1 MDSSLLAKIHMVS
14 VMIFLL
20 IYVVKTVLLFSS
32 RASLDKF
39 TRVIKVPEMIISTLF
54 LVTGSWLYI
63 QIGGIKMFH
72 LIKLAFVLISIPLA
86 VIAFKRYNKA
96 LALLSL
102 LLIIGAYGLAEMSK
116 NKPFIPAKV
125 VVSNDDGSQ
134 LVIGTRTYAA
144 NCAFCHGTDG
154 KKMYRAATD
163 LTRSTLDAALV
174 QQMVKEGSKGKM
186 PSYAGYLSKDEIAAV
201 GIYVQTLR
209 SAPAVN
215 Q

>member
-1 MDSSLLAKIHMVS
+1 
-14 VMIFLL
+14 
-20 IYVVKTVLLFSS
+20 
-32 RASLDKF
+32 
-39 TRVIKVPEMIISTLF
+39 
-54 LVTGSWLYI
+54 
-63 QIGGIKMFH
+63 MFH

-186 PSYAGYLSKDEIAAV
+186 PSYAGYLSEDEIAAV

-209 SAPAVN
+209 SAPPVN